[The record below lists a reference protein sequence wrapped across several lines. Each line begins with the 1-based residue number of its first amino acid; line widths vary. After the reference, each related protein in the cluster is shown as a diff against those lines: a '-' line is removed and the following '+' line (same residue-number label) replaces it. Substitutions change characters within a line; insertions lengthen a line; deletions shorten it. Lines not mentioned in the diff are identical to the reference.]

1 VKPFSFLSLALALA
15 AIATLGATPAS
26 AADKNP
32 KVLIETSMGDIEV
45 ELFQDKAP
53 ATVKNFLSYVDDK
66 FYDGVIFHRV
76 ISNFMIQGG
85 GLEPGLKEKKTKDEI
100 KNEADNGV
108 SNERG
113 TIAMAR
119 KGDPDSASAQFFI
132 NVKDNKL
139 LDHLSKKPQEYG
151 YCVFGK
157 VIKGMDVVDKIKEVE
172 VEDKGNN
179 EKVPVKD
186 VVIKSIRRTKE

>member
-1 VKPFSFLSLALALA
+1 MALALGA
-15 AIATLGATPAS
+15 SATLANGSAQ

-32 KVLIETSMGDIEV
+32 KVLISTSMGDIEL

-53 ATVKNFLSYVDDK
+53 VTVKNFLSYVDDK

-85 GLEPGLKEKKTKDEI
+85 GMEPGLKEKKTKETI

-113 TIAMAR
+113 TISMAR

-132 NVKDNKL
+132 NVVDNKR
-139 LDHLSKKPQEYG
+139 LDHKSKRPQEYG

-157 VIKGMDVVDKIKEVE
+157 VIKGMDVVDKIKEVK
-172 VEDKGNN
+172 VEDKGDN
-179 EKVPVKD
+179 EKVPIKD
-186 VVIKSIRRTKE
+186 VLIKSIRRVKE